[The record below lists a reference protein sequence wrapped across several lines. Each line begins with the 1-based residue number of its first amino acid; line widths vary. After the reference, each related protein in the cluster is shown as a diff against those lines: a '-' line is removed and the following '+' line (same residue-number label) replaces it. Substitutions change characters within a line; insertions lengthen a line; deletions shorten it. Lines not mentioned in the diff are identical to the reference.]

1 MDGNETPASES
12 RTKGA
17 LCYIPFAGWII
28 SLFFILTER
37 EDRYVRFNALQ
48 SMMLLFLYIGLRII
62 LGLLTGFFESTD
74 MVVTILTTTD
84 RLISPVYF
92 IASIILIYKSYIGVK
107 VLLPKI
113 GPVAEEEV

>member
-1 MDGNETPASES
+1 MDANERPTSES

-48 SMMLLFLYIGLRII
+48 SLMLLFLYIASRIVLDVFAGFFAEIEPVTLI
-62 LGLLTGFFESTD
+62 LGLGD
-74 MVVTILTTTD
+74 Q
-84 RLISPVYF
+84 LITPAYF
-92 IASIILIYKSYIGVK
+92 AASIYLIYKSYTGVK
-107 VLLPKI
+107 VLLPRI
-113 GPVAEEEV
+113 GSAAEEQV